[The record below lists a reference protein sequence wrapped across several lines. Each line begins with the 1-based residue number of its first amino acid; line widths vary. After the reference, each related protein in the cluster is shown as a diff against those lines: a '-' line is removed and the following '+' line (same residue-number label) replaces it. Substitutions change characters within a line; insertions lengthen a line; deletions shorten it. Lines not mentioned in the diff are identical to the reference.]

1 MNYNAKEI
9 IFSWEDIDNLIVKIS
24 KELKKRL
31 LASSV
36 QNYEIIAIAKGGIIP
51 ATLISYQLRI
61 KSINI
66 FPIIDKKVIPD
77 KIPILDSTKR
87 YLLVDEIY
95 DTGKTVD
102 LVEKYLTNIHYLK
115 IFLLRRYSTD
125 LARDHIYGKILNDP
139 RWVVF
144 PWEDQVI

>member
-95 DTGKTVD
+95 DTGK
-102 LVEKYLTNIHYLK
+102 N
-115 IFLLRRYSTD
+115 SP
-125 LARDHIYGKILNDP
+125 P
-139 RWVVF
+139 RII
-144 PWEDQVI
+144 EDFSIDMISC